1 MINKEITILIILY
14 EEKYQIVEE
23 CLNKIK
29 DFKII
34 IIDNSNDKFLKKK
47 LVLKHNIY
55 KYFLNKK
62 NIGFSKAANQGIL
75 ECDTEYLLLLG
86 ADCLISYEDIN
97 QLLIAKKK
105 YTNCF
110 MTSPTFLNYRGEYTY
125 NGGLF
130 YEDESKNEPIKNEG
144 DICTNSILT
153 STVLFRVDDI
163 KKIGMFD
170 ENYFLFF
177 LDVDLCKRIKKLKQ
191 SVIQVFNSKPIHQS
205 GQLKIRNPLK
215 KIFFRN
221 YYYDF
226 EELYYYFKF
235 DINNK
240 KYFDIK
246 KKVSKFI
253 FKMILN
259 FIILRPTKFIY
270 YLSKTLAYYK
280 FKRFIK

>member
-14 EEKYQIVEE
+14 EERYEIIEQ
-23 CLNKIK
+23 CLDRIK

-34 IIDNSNDKFLKKK
+34 IIDNSSDKYLKKK
-47 LVLKHNIY
+47 IILKYKIY
-55 KYFLNKK
+55 KYILNKE

-75 ECDTEYLLLLG
+75 ECNTKYLLLMG

-105 YTNCF
+105 YKDCF
-110 MTSPTFLNYRGEYTY
+110 MTSPTTLNFSFEHTY
-125 NGGLF
+125 NGGPF
-130 YEDESKNEPIKNEG
+130 YEDDLKKEPIKNEG
-144 DICTNSILT
+144 DICVNSILT
-153 STVLFRVDDI
+153 SVVLFSVDDI
-163 KKIGMFD
+163 KRIGMFD
-170 ENYFLFF
+170 ENYFLYF
-177 LDVDLCKRIKKLKQ
+177 LDVDLCKRIRKIKK
-191 SVIQVFNSKPIHQS
+191 SIIQVYESKPIHQS

-221 YYYDF
+221 YHYDY

-240 KYFDIK
+240 RYFDIK
-246 KKVSKFI
+246 KKVPKFI

-270 YLSKTLAYYK
+270 YLSKTLAFYK

>member
-14 EEKYQIVEE
+14 EEKYEIIEE
-23 CLNKIK
+23 CLDKIK

-34 IIDNSNDKFLKKK
+34 IIDNSNDKYLKKK
-47 LVLKHNIY
+47 IVLKHNIY

-62 NIGFSKAANQGIL
+62 NIGFPKAANQGIL

-110 MTSPTFLNYRGEYTY
+110 MTSPTFLNYRGEHTY
-125 NGGLF
+125 NGGPF
-130 YEDESKNEPIKNEG
+130 YEDGLKNEPIKNEG

-153 STVLFRVDDI
+153 STVLFKVDDI

-177 LDVDLCKRIKKLKQ
+177 LDDDLCKRIKNLKQ
-191 SVIQVFNSKPIHQS
+191 SVIQVFNSRPIHQS

-240 KYFDIK
+240 RYFDIK
-246 KKVSKFI
+246 KKVPKFI

-270 YLSKTLAYYK
+270 YLSKTLAFYK